1 LIEERKND
9 VAAVTEVPCR
19 YERSFDG
26 TVATLKLDG
35 ELDMATAP
43 DLTHCFHLLVDEGH
57 VRVVADMSELD
68 FIDSTGLGA
77 LVGGLKRLREH
88 DGDIVLKDPKPLVV
102 KLLALTGLDKV
113 FTVV

>member
-1 LIEERKND
+1 
-9 VAAVTEVPCR
+9 VPAVSEAPCR

-26 TVATLKLDG
+26 TVATLVLDG

-43 DLTHCFHLLVDEGH
+43 DLTHCFHLLVDEGQ
-57 VRVVADMSELD
+57 VRVVADLSRLE
-68 FIDSTGLGA
+68 FVDSTGLGA

-88 DGDIVLKDPKPLVV
+88 GGDLALKDPKPMVT

-113 FTVV
+113 FTVT